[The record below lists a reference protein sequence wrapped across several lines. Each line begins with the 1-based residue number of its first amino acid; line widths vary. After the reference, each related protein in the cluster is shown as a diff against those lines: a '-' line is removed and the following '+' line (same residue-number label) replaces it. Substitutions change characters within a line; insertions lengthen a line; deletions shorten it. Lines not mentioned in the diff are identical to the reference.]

1 MTYEEALNM
10 VQDAEIRYYG
20 EMTIADEIIELK
32 NKCCEA
38 LEKQIPKK
46 PIDKQIVNDGYAWQ
60 YICPCCD
67 IRQVSTEKSH
77 CGDCG
82 QALDWSDE
90 NEERNVLL
98 RPLWKSVRHYE
109 RLYVFRN

>member
-10 VQDAEIRYYG
+10 METAEIRYYG

-46 PIDKQIVNDGYAWQ
+46 PTVEGDGYDDSGCLIYDTW
-60 YICPCCD
+60 YCPCCD
-67 IRQVSTEKSH
+67 EMYEIDYDDYSYCPK
-77 CGDCG
+77 CG
-82 QALDWSDE
+82 QALDWSDDI
-90 NEERNVLL
+90 
-98 RPLWKSVRHYE
+98 
-109 RLYVFRN
+109 